1 MNIYKKD
8 FPIFQNEHPVF
19 LDSAASTQKPLC
31 VLDAIY
37 HFYTTSYANV
47 HRGSCEL
54 SNKATI
60 AYENARQ
67 KVADFINA
75 PYKQVIFTKNA
86 TESIN
91 IVASGYAQLLQIGD
105 EVLISDSEH
114 HANFVT
120 WQQACI
126 RSGATFKT
134 FKVLPSGEID
144 FDDFKN
150 KLSDKTKMVALTHLS
165 NVLGVENPIA
175 KLTKQAHLF
184 GASVLVDGSQ
194 SIAHLPVD
202 ITELDCDFFAFS
214 GHKLY
219 GPTGIGVLYGKKEAL
234 TKLPPYQFGG
244 DMIKT
249 VSVEETTFADIPNKF
264 EAGTPPFAEAVGL
277 GAAIDYISH
286 IGMEQIEANETVLTQ
301 YLAEQLLHIPNIEF
315 MGTNTS
321 LKKGIISFIIK
332 GIHPSDIAFA
342 LAQQHICVRVGHHCA
357 MPIHHC
363 FHKEVSIRV
372 SLGVYN
378 DKEDI
383 DIFITALKKAVRLF
397 V

>member
-31 VLDAIY
+31 VLDTIY

-67 KVADFINA
+67 KVADFIHA
-75 PYKQVIFTKNA
+75 PYKQIIFTKNA

-91 IVASGYAQLLQIGD
+91 IVASGYAQSLKKDD
-105 EVLISDSEH
+105 EVLISEAEH

-120 WQQACI
+120 WQQACL

-134 FKVLPSGEID
+134 FKVLPTGEID

-150 KLSDKTKMVALTHLS
+150 KLSPQTKMVALTHLS
-165 NVLGVENPIA
+165 NVLGVENPITDLIKAAHIYGA
-175 KLTKQAHLF
+175 K
-184 GASVLVDGSQ
+184 VLVDGSQ
-194 SIAHLPVD
+194 SIAHLPID
-202 ITELDCDFFAFS
+202 IIALDCDFFAFS

-234 TKLPPYQFGG
+234 SELPPYQFGG
-244 DMIKT
+244 DMVKS

-277 GAAIDYISH
+277 GAAIDYLTR
-286 IGMEQIEANETVLTQ
+286 IGMNQIASNELILTQ
-301 YLAEQLLHIPNIEF
+301 YLLEQLRDIQDIEF
-315 MGTNTS
+315 VGTDTT
-321 LKKGIISFIIK
+321 LKKGIISFVIK
-332 GIHPSDIAFA
+332 GIHPSDVAFA

-357 MPIHHC
+357 MPIHKC
-363 FHKEVSIRV
+363 FNKEVSIRV
-372 SLGVYN
+372 SLGLYN

-383 DIFITALKKAVRLF
+383 DIFISALKKAIRLF
-397 V
+397 M